1 MVRSSHIKKA
11 ISMLGGTLATSHE
24 QLLLFLNL
32 IGIATLATLV
42 TDLVQEGP
50 GSGGSCE
57 GTLLMLAGKQHLN
70 RVHEPGEHEI
80 SESKSCLL
88 VGSERNLAA
97 GEENLN
103 KNFSEKQDEKWATE
117 GIKSEIE
124 KPNPAHLKF
133 TISKQKVKSTRKGKK
148 KKQGKIESSAACDQ
162 KSGRLP
168 DRHLPEAPDK
178 VLDRGKKGIAEVQ
191 QAFIEHSKDHKTEVA
206 AEVSKVFILTEEDLE
221 SRMRNFYASRIK
233 AAFDPRETDQ
243 DGEIFPKVIKPL
255 WAHAI
260 HTPECSRLLEKSIQ
274 NVRMEANKRG
284 LDTSSWYK
292 ESLRNILEILEPHL
306 QTTNH
311 QNHLSLPE
319 MDDTM
324 YRNLQVLW
332 NSNPEAFLQIE
343 PILASRLSKYELH
356 RRLSTLTNQIIQKTA
371 IENWKLISKA
381 LGDKGNKRRVNQFL
395 KSLQQN
401 FELDHEFPDTLNCFE
416 LWSKIPTIFT
426 NILGKTKYDA
436 SSLLMS
442 IVGPFEYRRRFNF
455 EIFYHESSDLQLNI
469 KPQTELPLNVMEDLH
484 FSEKYKG
491 VNVWNVCCIVRYLG
505 LGNSK
510 RFEDSSDHD
519 LSSDF
524 ESVLKLLNCKT
535 YWYVPWFESA
545 DRAWLTKTYS
555 EYQQRLK
562 DLCVEHRKR
571 FIKSIKR
578 QKEKGGEI
586 EKKFLNFYREDQV
599 LFYDLAMPPHVLK
612 SLEELR
618 AVNTKFKGISTLT
631 DWESVF
637 ESSPWKF
644 NSLQQEFIQTW
655 FDQN

>member
-1 MVRSSHIKKA
+1 
-11 ISMLGGTLATSHE
+11 
-24 QLLLFLNL
+24 
-32 IGIATLATLV
+32 
-42 TDLVQEGP
+42 
-50 GSGGSCE
+50 
-57 GTLLMLAGKQHLN
+57 
-70 RVHEPGEHEI
+70 
-80 SESKSCLL
+80 
-88 VGSERNLAA
+88 
-97 GEENLN
+97 
-103 KNFSEKQDEKWATE
+103 
-117 GIKSEIE
+117 
-124 KPNPAHLKF
+124 
-133 TISKQKVKSTRKGKK
+133 
-148 KKQGKIESSAACDQ
+148 
-162 KSGRLP
+162 
-168 DRHLPEAPDK
+168 
-178 VLDRGKKGIAEVQ
+178 
-191 QAFIEHSKDHKTEVA
+191 
-206 AEVSKVFILTEEDLE
+206 
-221 SRMRNFYASRIK
+221 MRNFYASRIK

-274 NVRMEANKRG
+274 NVRMEANKREV
-284 LDTSSWYK
+284 DTSSWYK
-292 ESLRNILEILEPHL
+292 ESLRSILEILEPHL
-306 QTTNH
+306 QTTNR
-311 QNHLSLPE
+311 QNHLSLSE
-319 MDDTM
+319 LDDTM

-332 NSNPEAFLQIE
+332 NSNPEAFFQIE

-381 LGDKGNKRRVNQFL
+381 LGDKGSKRRVNQFL

-426 NILGKTKYDA
+426 NILGKTKYDS
-436 SSLLMS
+436 SSLIMTIL
-442 IVGPFEYRRRFNF
+442 GPFEFRRRFNF
-455 EIFYHESSDLQLNI
+455 EILDHESSDLKLNF

-484 FSEKYKG
+484 ISEKYKG
-491 VNVWNVCCIVRYLG
+491 VNVWNVCCFVRYLG

-519 LSSDF
+519 LSADF

-562 DLCVEHRKR
+562 DLCAEHQNR
-571 FIKSIKR
+571 FTKSIKR

-599 LFYDLAMPPHVLK
+599 LFYDLAMPPHVLN
-612 SLEELR
+612 SLEKLR